1 MRRAAVVTTLAL
13 AATLAIGG
21 ASASAAVPRSFYG
34 IVPLTSLT
42 GSDFQRMGAARVGT
56 FRFQMLWSNLQPT
69 HHGGFNFTA
78 TDQTVALAAQQ
89 HITLLPIL
97 AGTPAYESGGCT
109 SQDCSRHIEIGTAA
123 KRSDWKDF
131 VTVLVNRYGPN
142 GDFWSQN
149 PGIPY
154 DPVRQWQIWNEQN
167 APNQKDPPKLY
178 AKLLK
183 LTDSALGAVDPRAR
197 IVVGG
202 MFGTPKGSKKFSAW
216 KYLSGVYRA
225 GGGKHFD
232 AVALHPYSPKVPG
245 TLPFQIKKIRGV
257 LKAHHDSSKKLFVTE
272 IGWGSSKKK
281 HPGTGPLG
289 AQFNVTPKKQAKNL
303 TESFKLLTS
312 HRKRWKIGGVDWF
325 TWKDPA
331 NPPPGLC
338 AFCYSSGLYHA
349 DGHTA
354 KPALRAFKRFTRR
367 TR

>member
-21 ASASAAVPRSFYG
+21 ARASAAVPRSFYG

-56 FRFQMLWSNLQPT
+56 LRFQMLWSNVQPT

-89 HITLLPIL
+89 HITLLPVL

-142 GDFWSQN
+142 GDLWQQN
-149 PGIPY
+149 PGLPY
-154 DPVRQWQIWNEQN
+154 DPIREWQIWNEQN
-167 APNQKDPPKLY
+167 APNQKDPPSLY
-178 AKLLK
+178 AKLLA
-183 LTDSALGAVDPRAR
+183 LTDKAISPIDPGAK
-197 IVVGG
+197 IVLGG

-216 KYLSGVYRA
+216 NYLGALYKHGAKR
-225 GGGKHFD
+225 HFD
-232 AVALHPYSPKVPG
+232 AAALHPYSPVLSGLK
-245 TLPFQIKKIRGV
+245 TQIKNMRRV
-257 LKAHHDSSKKLFVTE
+257 MKAHHDPKAKLLITE

-281 HPGTGPLG
+281 HPGTGSLG
-289 AQFNVTPKKQAKNL
+289 AQFNVGLKPQAKKL
-303 TESFKLLTS
+303 TQSFKLLTS
-312 HRKRWKIGGVDWF
+312 HRKRWKIGGVVWF
-325 TWKDPA
+325 TWKDPL

-349 DGHTA
+349 DGQTA
-354 KPALRAFKRFTRR
+354 KPALRAYKRFTRR